1 MTLES
6 TATSSPWFA
15 LGHDHQLILEQVER
29 FAKDRFWPVQERMD
43 TEEWWPADAFPAL
56 GAAGYLGCT
65 VPTELG
71 GAGLDFF
78 SSALVAQALSKWNP
92 AVGLAVLAHENLCLN
107 NILANGSPD
116 LVERFIPGMSNGT
129 IVGALGLTEPGAGSD
144 ALGSMRTTA
153 RLDGDHYVLNG
164 TKLYITNGPI
174 ADVVLVYAKTTPEN
188 GAHGIT
194 AFVVE
199 TDTPGFE
206 VAQKMIKMGFRG
218 SQTAEIVLDD
228 CRVPVENVVGE
239 VDKGVRVVMS
249 GLDLERIGLAF
260 MMIGMCERALD
271 LSVDYAKSREQF
283 GQAIGTF
290 QFVQGMVAD
299 IYAETESLRAFCYQV
314 GAEVNDLEHG
324 ANRQH
329 VSKRAAAVVLQA
341 GLVLM
346 RCVDRA
352 VQIHGGSGYI
362 WEMEVNRLYRAG
374 KLLQIGAGTN
384 EVRRIIIA
392 RDLLGR

>member
-1 MTLES
+1 MTIDVA
-6 TATSSPWFA
+6 TAGPWFA
-15 LGHDHQLILEQVER
+15 LGEDHQLIVEQVER
-29 FAKDRFWPVQERMD
+29 FAKDRFWPLQSRMD
-43 TEEWWPADAFPAL
+43 DDEWWPETAFPEL
-56 GAAGYLGCT
+56 GEAGYLGVT

-78 SSALVAQALSKWNP
+78 TSALVLQAVSKWNP
-92 AVGLAVLAHENLCLN
+92 SVALGILAHENLCLN
-107 NILANGSPD
+107 NILHNASPE
-116 LVERFIPGMSNGT
+116 LCERYVPGMSAGT
-129 IVGALGLTEPGAGSD
+129 LVGCLGLTEPGAGSD

-153 RLDGDHYVLNG
+153 RRDGDHFVLNG

-174 ADVVLVYAKTTPEN
+174 ADVCLVYAKTSPDK

-194 AFVVE
+194 AFAVD
-199 TDTPGFE
+199 TDTPGFS
-206 VAQKMIKMGFRG
+206 VAQKMIKMGMRG
-218 SQTAEIVLDD
+218 SQTAEIVFED

-239 VDKGVRVVMS
+239 VDRGVRVVMS

-260 MMIGMCERALD
+260 MMIGMCERALE
-271 LSVDYAKSREQF
+271 LSIDFAKSREQF
-283 GQAIGTF
+283 GQPISQF
-290 QFVQGMVAD
+290 QFIQGMVAD
-299 IYAETESLRAFCYQV
+299 IYAETESLRSFCYHV

-324 ANRQH
+324 GAREH
-329 VSKRAAAVVLQA
+329 VTKRAAAVVLQA

-352 VQIHGGSGYI
+352 VQIHGGGGYI
-362 WEMEVNRLYRAG
+362 WETEVNRLYRAG

-392 RDLLGR
+392 RELLGR

>member
-1 MTLES
+1 MSS
-6 TATSSPWFA
+6 TAASAQPWFA
-15 LGHDHQLILEQVER
+15 LGDDHKSIVEQLER
-29 FAKDRFWPVQERMD
+29 FAKDRFWPLQEKMD
-43 TEEWWPADAFPAL
+43 DEEWWPEEVFPAL
-56 GAAGYLGCT
+56 GELGYLGCT
-65 VPTELG
+65 VPEELG

-78 SSALVAQALSKWNP
+78 SSALVLQAVAKWNP
-92 AVGLAVLAHENLCLN
+92 SIGLALLAHENLCLN
-107 NILANGSPD
+107 NILHNATPE
-116 LVERFIPGMSNGT
+116 LCARYVPGMSNGT
-129 IVGALGLTEPGAGSD
+129 IVGCLGLTEPGAGSD

-153 RLDGDHYVLNG
+153 KRDGDHYVLNG

-174 ADVVLVYAKTTPEN
+174 AQVCLVYAKTSPEK

-194 AFVVE
+194 AFAVD
-199 TDTPGFE
+199 TDLPGFE
-206 VAQKMIKMGFRG
+206 IAQKMKKMGMRG
-218 SQTAEIVLDD
+218 SQTAEIVLRD

-239 VDKGVRVVMS
+239 VDRGVKVVMS

-260 MMIGMCERALD
+260 MMIGMCERALE

-283 GQAIGTF
+283 GEKISQF

-299 IYAETESLRAFCYQV
+299 IYAETESLRSFCYQV
-314 GAEVNDLEHG
+314 AAEVNHLEAG
-324 ANRQH
+324 DVRGE

-392 RDLLGR
+392 REILGR